1 MNKLTKEQYDALPDY
16 EQRLVDKG
24 LPTIAETKNYK
35 QTTKWVPYNEY
46 MERIYLHHPGREFD
60 EFNMEQDWCDKQIEP
75 DRLLREAAYL
85 IAIKERPCSRHDS
98 IWTEEEQLYLE
109 ETLYNK
115 FRSFAAEWYII
126 NDLD

>member
-1 MNKLTKEQYDALPDY
+1 MNKKQYDALPDY

-24 LPTIAETKNYK
+24 LPTLAETKEYK
-35 QTTKWVPYNEY
+35 LTTRWVPYNEY
-46 MERIYLHHPGREFD
+46 MERILRHHPGREFD
-60 EFNMEQDWCDKQIEP
+60 EFNMEQDWCDKQLEP

-85 IAIKERPCSRHDS
+85 IAIKERPCSRRDS

-109 ETLYNK
+109 EELYNK

-126 NDLD
+126 D